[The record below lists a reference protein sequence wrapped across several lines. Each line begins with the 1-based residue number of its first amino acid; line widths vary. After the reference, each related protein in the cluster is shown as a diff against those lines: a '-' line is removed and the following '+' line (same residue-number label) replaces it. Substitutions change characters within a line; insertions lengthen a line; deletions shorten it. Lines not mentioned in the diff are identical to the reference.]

1 MSRTVATICTTL
13 VRGIISPMKRQRQEI
28 TASIISKNLIPQPTA
43 YTPYGDIKFYCP
55 NKEALEY
62 QRELLTREPDTIE
75 WISNFN
81 EGEIYWDVGANVGAY
96 TLYAAKVTKA
106 TVLAFEPSA
115 QTFSL
120 LVKNIELNLLSNNVW
135 PLCLA
140 LSDRSVLDALNL
152 SHTYASSAFNIL
164 GGDVNCLGEK
174 IDVSFRQ
181 MVTAFSIDNFVKLF
195 DPPLPNHIKIDVDST
210 ELQILEGAQ
219 ELLKN
224 EGVKSILV
232 EAYLGS
238 GYSDANE
245 IKIKG
250 LLENF
255 GFKASFCKDNLKS
268 GNIIFVR

>member
-232 EAYLGS
+232 EAYLGP

-245 IKIKG
+245 IKIKR
-250 LLENF
+250 LLEKF
-255 GFKASFCKDNLKS
+255 GFKASFCKDNLES
-268 GNIIFVR
+268 ENIIFVR

>member
-232 EAYLGS
+232 EANLGP

-245 IKIKG
+245 IKIKE
-250 LLENF
+250 LLEKF

-268 GNIIFVR
+268 ENIIFVR